1 MTTPNLA
8 TRSTGGADET
18 VAEWLTTNWRMLTIG
33 AAVVAAAGGGYWLW
47 GRQTALKEERAEK
60 AFAAASQIAGGGDQ
74 EKARTE
80 LQKMVDRYNGTNA
93 GGLGAMVL
101 AQQLFEQDK
110 AADGVKVLEKA
121 VGGAPSHLKAS
132 MEALIASGLAQ
143 QGKEADAA
151 ARYVRA
157 AGQVT
162 GAEKDG
168 YLADAARA
176 YAAAGNKAEALK
188 LWQQLADKENS
199 SRSIEARIRVGELSA
214 KVQPE

>member
-8 TRSTGGADET
+8 TRRTGGADDT
-18 VAEWLTTNWRMLTIG
+18 VAEWLTANWRTLAIG
-33 AAVVAAAGGGYWLW
+33 AAVVAAAGGGVWLW

-60 AFAAASQIAGGGDQ
+60 AFASASQVAGGGDV

-80 LQKMVDRYNGTNA
+80 LQKMVDRYAGTNA

-101 AQQLFEQDK
+101 AQQSYEQDK
-110 AADGVKVLEKA
+110 AAEGVKVLEKA
-121 VGGAPSHLKAS
+121 IGGAPSHLKAS
-132 MEALIASGLAQ
+132 MEALLASGLAQ
-143 QGKEADAA
+143 QGKEAEAA
-151 ARYVRA
+151 ARYAKA
-157 AGQVT
+157 AGMVS
-162 GAEKDG
+162 GAEKDS

-214 KVQPE
+214 KAQQ